1 MTQKKVEED
10 FVVARTYS
18 YRHEAEMGR
27 TMLEANGV
35 DAMIVADDC
44 GGQRPLVGAN
54 IGVKLVVR
62 RRDEHKATT
71 LLK

>member
-1 MTQKKVEED
+1 MTQKKVQED

-35 DAMIVADDC
+35 AAMIVADDC

-62 RRDEHKATT
+62 REDEDTAKE
-71 LLK
+71 LLE